1 MNIVDLEVY
10 PNPTRDELN
19 VSFVSEELQS
29 IAVRIIDAY
38 GKEVFSQED
47 RQFIGEYTQK
57 VRVNRF
63 AKGVYFLQI
72 VTEDNVLN
80 QRIIVQ

>member
-1 MNIVDLEVY
+1 MTNLEVY

-29 IAVRIIDAY
+29 ISVSIVDAY

-57 VRVNRF
+57 VNVNRF

-72 VTEDNVLN
+72 VTDSNTLYE
-80 QRIIVQ
+80 RIIVQ